1 MVVISDIDDDPL
13 IYRLGFAWRADN
25 VLSLLC
31 RSPEVHEQP
40 EPEIILPTP
49 CSVSAQ
55 KVLATGSPS
64 LSCGSLLIRGLARQG
79 GSQICSCSKNTSNHH
94 GSLRFAE
101 LNCRLSETRYVQ
113 WLS

>member
-25 VLSLLC
+25 VLSMC
-31 RSPEVHEQP
+31 CH
-40 EPEIILPTP
+40 

-55 KVLATGSPS
+55 KVLATGSPF
-64 LSCGSLLIRGLARQG
+64 LSGA
-79 GSQICSCSKNTSNHH
+79 CSKNTSNHH

-113 WLS
+113 RLS